1 LHTHRG
7 MVMSQNG
14 MVASD
19 HTLASW
25 AGAKVLS
32 MGGNAMDA
40 AIATAAVT
48 NVVLPQSCGLGGDA
62 FILYYDSSSKKV
74 TGFNGSGKAPLGAHR
89 EYFVEKGFKTMPME
103 GILSA
108 AVPGQ
113 VSAYYSAH
121 ERFATWPMEK
131 LFAQAISYAEQG
143 FPVAE
148 RTSSDFKGAI
158 SKLQKYP
165 STAKVFLKNGTPPKP
180 GEILVQKDLAET
192 LRTIAG
198 KGEKEFYKG
207 ELFEKFMAT
216 SKEQGGLFEGEEWM
230 SHQTDVY
237 EPISTTYRGYEIFEN
252 NPPSQG
258 LIVLEGLNI
267 LEGFE
272 VQDSL
277 SGDAIHYM
285 VEAKKRAYADRLKY
299 MGEPFN
305 AQIVKTLISKSYADF
320 QRKGINPLKVSKG
333 NLAGDPL
340 RFSGNTTY
348 FCVVD
353 KDGNS
358 VSWIHSLSHKFGSGL
373 VAEGTGVLLNNRA
386 GRGFSLVKDHPN
398 VIAPGKKTMHTLN
411 CWLAL
416 ENGKPRWVGGTPGG
430 DGQPQW
436 NIQLLSHLIDGH
448 MTPQQAVEAPRW
460 LHHPGTDPSA
470 IDQPWELRMEARFD
484 KATVEQLIKKG
495 HSIQMLGDWAVGGRA
510 QIIEIKSENGVFL
523 GGSDTRSDGMA
534 IGI

>member
-7 MVMSQNG
+7 LVMSQNG
-14 MVASD
+14 MVASEN
-19 HTLASW
+19 TLSSW

-48 NVVLPQSCGLGGDA
+48 NVVLPQSCGLGGDT

-74 TGFNGSGKAPLGAHR
+74 TGFNGSGKAPLRAHR
-89 EYFVEKGFKTMPME
+89 KYFVERGFKTMPLE
-103 GILSA
+103 GILSV

-113 VSAYYSAH
+113 VSAYCSAH
-121 ERFATWPMEK
+121 EMFATWPMEK
-131 LFAQAISYAEQG
+131 LFAQAISYADLG

-165 STAKVFLKNGTPPKP
+165 STANVFLKNGKPPKP
-180 GEILVQKDLAET
+180 GEILFQKDLAKT
-192 LRTIAG
+192 LRTIAREG
-198 KGEKEFYKG
+198 DKVFYKG
-207 ELFEKFMAT
+207 ELFEKFMDT
-216 SKEQGGLFEGEEWM
+216 SKKQGGLFEGEEWVE
-230 SHQTDVY
+230 HQTEVY

-252 NPPSQG
+252 TPPSQG
-258 LIVLEGLNI
+258 LIVLEGMNI

-272 VQDSL
+272 IENSL

-285 VEAKKRAYADRLKY
+285 VEAKKRSYADRLKY

-305 AQIVKTLISKSYADF
+305 DQIVETLISKSYADF
-320 QRKGINPLKVSKG
+320 QRKGIDPLKVSNG
-333 NLAGDPL
+333 DLAGNPL
-340 RFSGNTTY
+340 QFSGNTTY
-348 FCVVD
+348 FSVVD
-353 KDGNS
+353 KEGNS

-386 GRGFSLVKDHPN
+386 GRGFSLVKGHPN

-411 CWLAL
+411 CWLVL
-416 ENGKPRWVGGTPGG
+416 KNGNPRWVGGTPGG

-448 MTPQQAVEAPRW
+448 MNPQQAVEAPRW
-460 LHHPGTDPSA
+460 LHHPGTDPTTVNE
-470 IDQPWELRMEARFD
+470 PWELRMEARFD
-484 KATVEQLIKKG
+484 TSTVQQLQKKE
-495 HSIQMLGDWAVGGRA
+495 HSIQMIGDWAAGGRA
-510 QIIEIKSENGVFL
+510 QIIEIEPRNGVIF
-523 GGSDTRSDGMA
+523 GGSDPRSDGTA
-534 IGI
+534 IGT